1 MEHHNGGGDK
11 KVCQCL
17 RTCAM
22 TDTSL
27 KPSYNYTPIY
37 NRAHDESKCPEIIGW
52 HLSGNLQGW
61 LPYHQPPRV
70 IDHYMLQYYDA
81 KFTNKTMTLHWE
93 EHYEKEVVR
102 RWGRNIGVSVVL

>member
-1 MEHHNGGGDK
+1 MASTAL
-11 KVCQCL
+11 QPTYTYRPL
-17 RTCAM
+17 
-22 TDTSL
+22 
-27 KPSYNYTPIY
+27 YNPTQ
-37 NRAHDESKCPEIIGW
+37 DQSKYPEIIGW
-52 HLSGNLQGW
+52 ILNSNYQGW

-81 KFTNKTMTLHWE
+81 VIRDNVMTLHWE